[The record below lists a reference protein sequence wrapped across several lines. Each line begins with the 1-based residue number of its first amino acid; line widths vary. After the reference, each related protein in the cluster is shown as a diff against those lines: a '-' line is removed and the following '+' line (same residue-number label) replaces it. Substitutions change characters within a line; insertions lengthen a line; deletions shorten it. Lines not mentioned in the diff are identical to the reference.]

1 MAVDTL
7 KEKLTSAPILRFADR
22 CKVRPGVRSCSV
34 LAARGHETCYLL
46 WSKEAENNYINYS
59 SLKLELLALKWAI
72 SKKVSGL
79 FVGVQVYSEN

>member
-22 CKVRPGVRSCSV
+22 CKVRSGVRSYSV
-34 LAARGHETCYLL
+34 PAARGHETCYLL
-46 WSKEAENNYINYS
+46 WSKETENNYINYS
-59 SLKLELLALKWAI
+59 SLKLELRALKWTI
-72 SKKVSGL
+72 SKKVLWL